1 MAGALKAGCRTEIET
16 VEHGHSGV
24 GTAEH
29 QGIGIVEDGF
39 DPAIIAA

>member
-29 QGIGIVEDGF
+29 QGVGIVEVGVY
-39 DPAIIAA
+39 AAVAA